1 MVIIPIDT
9 FRKYNRVNSDIAPA
23 FLINKKGAI
32 RLNASAQTLCKI
44 FDAKLYLHF
53 YNDDDNRLYI
63 KLDKEKKHGLLM
75 RYIADKKL
83 CIAQSQAVVKHIS
96 EKYNLVI
103 PEKGSLAVDIVEAD
117 FGKFELL
124 ANQIK
129 E

>member
-1 MVIIPIDT
+1 
-9 FRKYNRVNSDIAPA
+9 
-23 FLINKKGAI
+23 
-32 RLNASAQTLCKI
+32 
-44 FDAKLYLHF
+44 
-53 YNDDDNRLYI
+53 
-63 KLDKEKKHGLLM
+63 M